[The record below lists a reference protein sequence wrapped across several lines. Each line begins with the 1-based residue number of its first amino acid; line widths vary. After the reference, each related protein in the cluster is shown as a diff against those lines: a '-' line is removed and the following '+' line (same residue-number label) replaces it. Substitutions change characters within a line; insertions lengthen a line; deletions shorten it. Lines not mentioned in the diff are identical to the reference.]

1 MPATPSM
8 LSHQQTSFMVFSDH
22 HTWCI
27 SCSAY
32 IVFGFCILPNLQPFC
47 ITLQSA
53 KQAVSKYL
61 LVGQIRGYENGRKGL
76 YHKERK
82 ARKVEKFEKSPR
94 HKSNFKG
101 RVQKEEGGIVQVTC
115 FW

>member
-1 MPATPSM
+1 MKHPPRQRGLM
-8 LSHQQTSFMVFSDH
+8 LSLSH
-22 HTWCI
+22 HTWWI
-27 SCSAY
+27 FCSVY
-32 IVFGFCILPNLQPFC
+32 VVFGFCILPKLQPFS

-53 KQAVSKYL
+53 KQAVSEYL
-61 LVGQIRGYENGRKGL
+61 LVGQIRGYENGRKSL

-82 ARKVEKFEKSPR
+82 ARKVEKIEKSPR

>member
-1 MPATPSM
+1 ME
-8 LSHQQTSFMVFSDH
+8 LSEH
-22 HTWCI
+22 HTWWI
-27 SCSAY
+27 SCSVY
-32 IVFGFCILPNLQPFC
+32 IVFAFCILSNLQAFC

-53 KQAVSKYL
+53 KQAVSKFL

-82 ARKVEKFEKSPR
+82 ARKVGKIEKSPR

-101 RVQKEEGGIVQVTC
+101 RVQEEEGGIVQVTC